1 MTSTLVLLRHAKSA
15 YPDGVADHDRPLSPR
30 GLRDAPVAGELL
42 ARHLPSIEIALVSTA
57 TRTQQTWDL
66 ARSALTV
73 AQQENVPELYL
84 ASADAMLGRIRALDT
99 QSALVVSH
107 NPGTEV
113 LAEQLTQNTDSSAY
127 LHMLTKF
134 PTAAFAVLQADVPFA
149 QWGYGVAQLLAFEV
163 GRG

>member
-1 MTSTLVLLRHAKSA
+1 M
-15 YPDGVADHDRPLSPR
+15 
-30 GLRDAPVAGELL
+30 
-42 ARHLPSIEIALVSTA
+42 ARHLAGFDVALVSTA

-66 ARSALTV
+66 VRPALAVAR
-73 AQQENVPELYL
+73 QENVPELYL
-84 ASADAMLGRIRALDT
+84 ASADAMLGRIRAVEAE
-99 QSALVVSH
+99 SALVVSH

-134 PTAAFAVLQADVPFA
+134 PTAAFAVLRADVPFA
-149 QWGYGVAQLLAFEV
+149 QWGYGVAELLAFEV